1 MAEDPWAAFAIKDDN
16 DPWAAF
22 QTGEAGPVAASDPW
36 AAFKSNA
43 PASESSTLF
52 GDATAQTTL
61 GEVGAG
67 LQRGVRQVISTAP
80 TLAGMGVRK
89 FEDWT
94 GYDTRGLDEA
104 FLQTAVDVAEGGAK
118 RGIDRVE
125 ELELWDPSTW
135 TRYAAGTIGET
146 VPFVLS
152 IMSGAGGAKMLASLM
167 AKKGVPSATRS
178 SILRSIPAEVTGGVA
193 TATAIET
200 AATAQELFQSEKDI
214 YTGASLL
221 AGSAK
226 GALESVFPLML
237 SKSLGLFGGQAT
249 NLLDRIYQGTSRLK
263 KVGAGVGV
271 EAGTEALQEEV
282 DITTRHFIAENY
294 PYLSPEAN
302 SRRINAL
309 VAGGIGGGAF
319 SLLPNHAPEEALN
332 ESLVRQAA
340 GDVPFIIGV
349 GNNELPVAGP
359 EAAIDASLS
368 GLDATAGVAN
378 IAMLDDLQST
388 VDIRRRGLYAAAIP
402 GTELTFGSQDQA
414 LNDAGNA
421 QVNQFLRLD
430 PNKITRGDISV
441 SVEDLP
447 ASIADPR
454 VDFTS
459 QATLKE
465 ASDNLVEAIKWKE
478 KAVAAKNPTAAEN
491 HLAKAAVYYRQAM
504 NNGARVEPFPD
515 SQVVLRDEAKHRSL
529 MEAQGGEQLS
539 SMMSSAQLKET
550 RKRPGGGEFYVLR
563 KPGKGEETTGRSID
577 LERVRPGDVTAFPTQ
592 NLSRQVQADQMISRK
607 LDIGRAE
614 AKGIRFDPSLD
625 EQGKKTLLGDFVR
638 FLQSLGKIN
647 NAHTKMPAGAV
658 ERFMALT
665 DRGLRLDVTAD
676 TPVFALLRKLPHG
689 IFQKNIDIVGPDVA
703 RSKDLR
709 RVVKQRARRKGEARV
724 SQRVVFEDKNV
735 EEAFLSLHHG
745 NQIQVMLAADVGG
758 GKGKPY
764 RAGISP
770 IGNMI
775 RDLLK
780 TMRVKA
786 DVVIEIVKPGSLQNK
801 VGKASGV
808 RYDEKQVVLTEGGEP
823 RGRAVIQVDPWFYSR
838 DTEGGKIPQ
847 GQGTSEKRQSAG
859 KKAPP
864 GQRAWYN
871 LTGQQ
876 GGVKQFVDDD
886 MGAAF
891 VTDVAHE
898 VGKIIVTHE
907 WEAMGAAQQ
916 DLFFT
921 AYRRERHA
929 TRGKAKNVVLA
940 RVTPHPILERTI
952 GEQRGRHRH
961 PFDFEEW
968 LVSNIARWMIF
979 QGDDARPKHTVGQN
993 PDIAVVDN
1001 HHSLELKKNGV
1012 TIAMMDVRVEDGGK
1026 SITVDEIYQPL
1037 APGQSAEFRTREQMA
1052 NKVGATDMMAF
1063 LPALKEYFPAAQKI
1077 EGFRVSG
1084 ANKGRVATQ
1093 DLTNVVPTSKL
1104 PPPRPP
1110 VGPVEKFF
1118 SKTASK
1124 IKAFIRGLVSRVEG
1138 TFVELKNDPLRGDP
1152 NRVVETWLNKLME
1165 RGRQNDDEPFLSE
1178 ATRRSLN
1185 DSIARNVKNLK
1196 ALGLDEYVVA
1206 FPERASTFRV
1216 KQLMKIL
1223 PADAHADRAK
1233 LKGLLAVADRH
1244 NTMLEW
1250 LLGIHQFAEM
1260 NPHIAGLQAYKSLN
1274 RAMENT
1280 ALSWA
1285 SLADKRIRDVNKLG
1299 KGQADALWG
1308 LLFDLDQLVYLDQKK
1323 LDDGTER
1330 PRWPTPDELLT
1341 LVKKHKLNKPAFD
1354 VYVNIRQDFL
1364 QFLSY
1369 LEEVSIQKA
1378 VETIADETALAK
1390 EIKTIA
1396 GEVAQM
1402 KSRPYFPHMRF
1413 GKYVVT
1419 VRDGKGSV
1427 LHFEAFQTAKDRDRA
1442 VVEIEKKYK
1451 VPASNSISED
1461 ILTPTLQ
1468 QWQGLPAFAL
1478 RNIERELGLDQPDL
1492 SAQQKKDKK
1501 LLEALAL
1508 QAAPVTSFRRQML
1521 ERQNTP
1527 GFSQDGVRGYGTYFA
1542 RAARYVARQEYTKRL
1557 EASIKDVRDSGSP
1570 ITKDART
1577 RIADYMTRH
1586 YENLMNSSSD
1596 WAEARALGYMWYFAY
1611 VPAAAFINLTQVPM
1625 VTVPYLSSK
1634 FGDLTTMGRTTQA
1647 LKDASRDYFNE
1658 LRGTTPKDEG
1668 VLSEA
1673 IEEAHESRLL
1683 DDGFAQELAAIS
1695 QGSVLQRTL
1704 STNKFG
1710 RELRRIAQW
1719 GVAPFTLAEKINR
1732 AVTFRAAYKMA
1743 LADNNNPHVD
1753 EVMAGNKQEADQ
1765 LRVDRGWDEPHL
1777 RAYMVAADAV
1787 RTTQFEYSR
1796 WARPKLMEGKRGVL
1810 LMFKSYVQNMLF
1822 FLFKQNRGA
1831 QARMLL
1837 TLMAMSGIM
1846 GLPLA
1851 DDAEELAKWLLRQ
1864 FGVQF
1869 DFEKMIR
1876 GLMKDWP
1883 EGPSPDI
1890 ILHGASRVG
1899 FGIPAALNGLGI
1911 PSATPDL
1918 SASLSMGK
1926 LIPGLSPL
1934 LNPMTSSWRET
1945 VGDVTSEV
1953 AGPWLG
1959 VPFAMYQSIT
1969 DHSLPADDI
1978 KRWERAMPRAMRGMA
1993 RSSRLMAEQRERERG
2008 GATVVDFDP
2017 NDWSDQADILS
2028 VGLGFQPTQLSRQW
2042 DYLRAQIEVQRYW
2055 LGQRKIL
2062 TDELFRA
2069 KRLKDKDGVQDAVQA
2084 IKEFNAEA
2092 PDKALRITGET
2103 IKRSMDARARNLRMK
2118 EAGVPQQKAVR
2129 GATRTLQ
2136 ELYPEA
2142 VVRRERVPK

>member
-1 MAEDPWAAFAIKDDN
+1 MADDPWAAFAVKDDN
-16 DPWAAF
+16 DPWAKF
-22 QTGEAGPVAASDPW
+22 QTGEAPVATSDPW
-36 AAFKSNA
+36 AAFKPNQ
-43 PASESSTLF
+43 PPSESSTLF
-52 GDATAQTTL
+52 GDAQAETTL
-61 GEVGAG
+61 GELGAG

-104 FLQTAVDVAEGGAK
+104 FMETAVQIAEGGAK
-118 RGIDRVE
+118 RGIDKVE
-125 ELELWDPSTW
+125 ELELLDPSTW

-146 VPFVLS
+146 VPFIAS
-152 IMSGAGGAKMLASLM
+152 IMSGAGGAKLLAGLM
-167 AKKGVPSATRS
+167 AKKGVPAATRA
-178 SILRSIPAEVTGGVA
+178 SILRSIPPEVVGAVG

-200 AATAQELFQSEKDI
+200 AATGQELFQAEKDI

-237 SKSLGLFGGQAT
+237 AKSFGLFGGQAS
-249 NLLDRIYQGTSRLK
+249 NLLDRIYQGTGRVGK
-263 KVGAGVGV
+263 IGVGAGV

-282 DITTRHFIAENY
+282 DIATRSYLAENY
-294 PYLSPEAN
+294 PYFSPEAN
-302 SRRINAL
+302 SRRLNAA
-309 VAGGIGGGAF
+309 VAGGVGGGAF
-319 SLLPNHAPEEALN
+319 SVFANKGPEEALN

-340 GDVPFIIGV
+340 GDVPYLIGV
-349 GNNELPVAGP
+349 GKDELPVTGP

-368 GLDATAGVAN
+368 GLDATVGVAN
-378 IAMLDDLQST
+378 IAMLDELQST

-430 PNKITRGDISV
+430 PNKITRGDVSV

-454 VDFTS
+454 VDFTK
-459 QATLKE
+459 QDTLKE

-478 KAVAAKNPTAAEN
+478 KAAAAATKNNPETAEN

-504 NNGARVEPFPD
+504 NHGARVEPFPD
-515 SQVVLRDEAKHRSL
+515 SQLVLRDEAKHRDL
-529 MEAQGGEQLS
+529 MEAQDQSQLA
-539 SMMSSAQLKET
+539 SMMTTAQLKET
-550 RKRPGGGEFYVLR
+550 RTRPGGSEFYVLR

-592 NLSRQVQADQMISRK
+592 DLSRQVQMDQMISRK
-607 LDIGRAE
+607 MDIGRAQ
-614 AKGIRFDPSLD
+614 AKGIRFPENMD
-625 EQGKKTLLGDFVR
+625 EAGKKTLLGDFVR
-638 FLQSLGKIN
+638 FLQSAGKVSRGFK
-647 NAHTKMPAGAV
+647 KMPTAMV

-665 DRGLRLDVTAD
+665 DRGLRLDVMAD
-676 TPVFALLRKLPHG
+676 TEVFALLRKLPHG
-689 IFQKNIDIVGPDVA
+689 IYQRNIDIVGPDVA

-709 RVVKQRARRKGEARV
+709 RVVRQRARRKGDARV
-724 SQRVVFEDKNV
+724 SQKIVFTDKNV

-745 NQIQVMLAADVGG
+745 NAVQRFLAGDVGG
-758 GKGKPY
+758 GAGKPY
-764 RAGISP
+764 RPGVSP

-780 TMRVKA
+780 GMRIKA
-786 DVVIEIVKPGSLQNK
+786 DVVIEIVKPGALQNK
-801 VGKASGV
+801 IGKQSGV
-808 RYDEKQVVLTEGGEP
+808 RYDEKEVVLTEGGEP

-838 DTEGGKIPQ
+838 DVDSGKIPE
-847 GQGTSEKRQSAG
+847 GQGTSPKRQSPS
-859 KKAPP
+859 KKSPP
-864 GQRAWYN
+864 GQRAWFN
-871 LTGQQ
+871 LTGIE
-876 GGVKQFVDDD
+876 GGVKQYVDDD
-886 MGAAF
+886 QATAF

-929 TRGKAKNVVLA
+929 TRGKSKLVSIA

-979 QGDDARPKHTVGQN
+979 QGDDAKPKITIE
-993 PDIAVVDN
+993 PDTTLTPAGPGYHNLIIKRDGKEIARANVIEKDKETSISVDGIY
-1001 HHSLELKKNGV
+1001 SA
-1012 TIAMMDVRVEDGGK
+1012 TAQGGK
-1026 SITVDEIYQPL
+1026 Q
-1037 APGQSAEFRTREQMA
+1037 A
-1052 NKVGATDMMAF
+1052 NTLGATDVKMI
-1063 LPALKEYFPAAQKI
+1063 LPVLRDYFPKATSVG
-1077 EGFRVSG
+1077 GFRVSG
-1084 ANKGRVATQ
+1084 ANKNRVAAQ
-1093 DLTNVVPTSKL
+1093 DLTGVTPASKAA
-1104 PPPRPP
+1104 PPRPP
-1110 VGPVEKFF
+1110 TGPVEKFF
-1118 SKTASK
+1118 QKTAGK
-1124 IKAFIRGLVSRVEG
+1124 VKVFLKGLINRTLGNTEAF
-1138 TFVELKNDPLRGDP
+1138 KNDPLRGDP
-1152 NRVVETWLNKLME
+1152 NRIVEAWMNKLME
-1165 RGRQNDDEPFLSE
+1165 RGKVNDEEPFLSE

-1185 DSIARNVKNLK
+1185 ASIARNEKNLK
-1196 ALGLDEYVVA
+1196 SLGLDEYVVA
-1206 FPERASTFRV
+1206 LPERASTFRV
-1216 KQLMKIL
+1216 KQLLKIL

-1233 LKGLLAVADRH
+1233 LKGLLSVADRH

-1250 LLGIHQFAEM
+1250 VLGIHQFAEM
-1260 NPHIAGLQAYKSLN
+1260 NPHIVGLQAYKSLN
-1274 RAMENT
+1274 RSLENT

-1285 SLADKRIRDVNKLG
+1285 SLADKRIRDVQKLG
-1299 KGQADALWG
+1299 KGQADALWN
-1308 LLFDLDQLVYLDQKK
+1308 LLFDLDQMVYLDRKK

-1330 PRWPTPDELLT
+1330 PRWPTPDELLALT
-1341 LVKKHKLNKPAFD
+1341 QKHKLNKPAFE
-1354 VYVNIRQDFL
+1354 VYTGIRQDFL

-1369 LEEVSIQKA
+1369 LEEVSTQKA

-1390 EIKTIA
+1390 EVQSIA

-1402 KSRPYFPHMRF
+1402 KARPYFPHMRF
-1413 GKYVVT
+1413 GKFIVT
-1419 VRDGKGSV
+1419 VRDSARKV
-1427 LHFEAFQTAKDRDRA
+1427 LHFEAFYSAKDRDRA
-1442 VVEIEKKYK
+1442 IVEIEKKYK
-1451 VPASNSISED
+1451 VPQENSIESD
-1461 ILTPTLQ
+1461 TLSPMLQ

-1521 ERQNTP
+1521 ERANTP
-1527 GFSQDGVRGYGTYFA
+1527 GFSMDGLRAYGTYFA

-1570 ITKDART
+1570 ITKDARS

-1586 YENLMNSSSD
+1586 YENLMNPSAD
-1596 WAEARALGYMWYFAY
+1596 WAEARAAGYMWYFAY
-1611 VPAAAFINLTQVPM
+1611 VPAAAFVNLTQVPM

-1634 FGDLTTMGRTTQA
+1634 FGDLTTMGRTVQA
-1647 LKDASRDYFNE
+1647 LTDAGKEYFNE
-1658 LRGTTPKDEG
+1658 LRGNTPKDEG

-1683 DDGFAQELAAIS
+1683 DDGYAQELAAIS

-1704 STNKFG
+1704 STNKFS
-1710 RELRRIAQW
+1710 RELRRVAQW
-1719 GVAPFTLAEKINR
+1719 GVAPFALAEKINR

-1743 LADNNNPHVD
+1743 LADNNNAHVN
-1753 EVMAGNKQEADQ
+1753 EVMASNKQEADQ

-1810 LMFKSYVQNMLF
+1810 LMFKSYLQNMLF

-1837 TLMAMSGIM
+1837 TLMGTAGLM

-1851 DDAEELAKWLLRQ
+1851 DDAEELTKWLLRQ

-1869 DFEKMIR
+1869 DFEKMVR
-1876 GLMKDWP
+1876 GLMKDWA
-1883 EGPSPDI
+1883 EGISPDI
-1890 ILHGASRVG
+1890 VLHGASRVG

-1911 PSATPDL
+1911 PSGTPDL
-1918 SASLSMGK
+1918 SGSLSMGK
-1926 LIPGLSPL
+1926 MIPGLSPL
-1934 LNPMTSSWRET
+1934 LNPMTSSWKET

-1959 VPFAMYQSIT
+1959 VPFSMYQSIT

-1978 KRWERAMPRAMRGMA
+1978 KRWERSMPRALRAMA
-1993 RSSRLMAEQRERERG
+1993 RSSRLMAEQRERDRG

-2028 VGLGFQPTQLSRQW
+2028 VSLGFQPTQLSRQW

-2055 LGQRKIL
+2055 LGQRSIL
-2062 TDELFRA
+2062 TEELFRA
-2069 KRLKDKDGVQDAVQA
+2069 KRLKDTEGQQDAIQA
-2084 IKEFNAEA
+2084 IKEFNKEA
-2092 PDKALRITGET
+2092 PDKALRITSDT
-2103 IKRSMDARARNLRMK
+2103 LKRSMEARARNLKMK
-2118 EAGVPQQKAVR
+2118 NAGVPQQKAVR
-2129 GATRTLQ
+2129 GVTRSLQ

-2142 VVRRERVPK
+2142 VVRREKVPK